1 MPQSTHLA
9 DVLWKNPIIRMQMRR
24 KLRKKSVIVWGLLTL
39 IPSLFIFLNTYN
51 ATNYTEFNASPE
63 EIETAKLL
71 ALKAC
76 FLPIFFVQAFILLFV
91 GTGTV
96 AGNFAEEK
104 ESGLIDYHRMTPMS
118 PAAKI
123 VGFVLGLPCREYLMA
138 MLTLPFTLI
147 AVLGGKLPLPK
158 VVLVYVILLCLALTY
173 HLTAMASGMLAKKP
187 RMASWF
193 SRILVI
199 LLYTF
204 LPVISH
210 IGLSVFGYVT
220 FLPTLYGLF
229 QIELKDTFMF
239 RGNEQVQ
246 FFEVVPFYFWK
257 LPPVLFT
264 FLILGL
270 MMSVFAFMLL
280 RKWQKDTYHPFTKR
294 FAIGVFAVIQIL
306 VIGSL
311 IPILLGEQRS
321 DIVNWMSPS
330 EIYGMVQFLHL
341 LISLGISILLIHLI
355 TPTRHTLQNGL
366 RRARKHKLSKIPFN
380 WDSASS
386 FPACSSFI
394 AMGILFCLVLQ
405 YIARTELNLSPKN
418 FALPRIILPLV
429 LFSSM
434 MLYLQASRTLWS
446 KAGYF
451 GFLALFWLVPL
462 LCGMTLSAFDGD
474 EDPLI
479 FLGIPNPI
487 IAFLHIY
494 TPPLEGL
501 TENKMAK
508 TLTLGCHVGVAVFL
522 HLKAIHWRKEVEN
535 SMNGEDLHPAPEPPA
550 DLKPAPESAQ

>member
-1 MPQSTHLA
+1 M
-9 DVLWKNPIIRMQMRR
+9 
-24 KLRKKSVIVWGLLTL
+24 IVWGMLTL
-39 IPSLFIFLNTYN
+39 IPTLFIFLNTYN
-51 ATNYTEFNASPE
+51 AANYTAYNASAE
-63 EIETAKLL
+63 EIEAAKLTSI
-71 ALKAC
+71 KAC
-76 FLPIFFVQAFILLFV
+76 FLPVFFVQAFILLFI

-123 VGFVLGLPCREYLMA
+123 IGFLLGLPCREYLMA
-138 MLTLPFTLI
+138 IVTLPFTLI
-147 AVLGGKLPLPK
+147 TVFGGKLPLPK
-158 VVLVYVILLCLALTY
+158 VLLVYAILLCLALTY

-229 QIELKDTFMF
+229 QVELKGSFMF
-239 RGNEQVQ
+239 QGNDQVE
-246 FFEVVPFYFWK
+246 FFEVVPFYFWQ

-306 VIGSL
+306 VLGSL

-321 DIVNWMSPS
+321 DMMNWMGPR
-330 EIYGMVQFLHL
+330 ETFGMVQFLHL

-366 RRARKHKLSKIPFN
+366 RRARKHQLSKLPFN

-386 FPACSSFI
+386 FPTCGAFI
-394 AMGILFCLVLQ
+394 GMGIVAYLVLQ
-405 YIARTELNLSPKN
+405 FIAQTKMNLDRENFSVLRT
-418 FALPRIILPLV
+418 FLPLV
-429 LFSSM
+429 LFSAM
-434 MLYLQASRTLWS
+434 VLYLQASRTIWA
-446 KAGYF
+446 KAGFF

-462 LCGMTLSAFDGD
+462 LCGMTLSAFDGN
-474 EDPLI
+474 EEPLI
-479 FLGIPNPI
+479 YLGIPNPI
-487 IAFLHIY
+487 FAFLHIY

-501 TENKMAK
+501 TEDNLAK
-508 TLTLGCHVGVAVFL
+508 ILTLVCHVGVAIL
-522 HLKAIHWRKEVEN
+522 LQSKAIRWRNGVTKSMDAEESHEVPLP
-535 SMNGEDLHPAPEPPA
+535 DV
-550 DLKPAPESAQ
+550 DLKPAAESAQ

>member
-1 MPQSTHLA
+1 MNASSHLA
-9 DVLWKNPIIRMQMRR
+9 DLLWKNPIIRMQMRR
-24 KLRKKSVIVWGLLTL
+24 KLRKKSVIIWGLLTL
-39 IPSLFIFLNTYN
+39 IPTLFIFLNTYN
-51 ATNYTEFNASPE
+51 AANYTSFNASAE
-63 EIETAKLL
+63 DVANNQLV
-71 ALKAC
+71 ALKVC

-118 PAAKI
+118 PSAKI
-123 VGFVLGLPCREYLMA
+123 IGFVLGLPCREYLMA
-138 MLTLPFTLI
+138 IMTLPFTLI
-147 AVLGGKLPLPK
+147 AVFGGKLPLPK
-158 VVLVYVILLCLALTY
+158 ILLVYVILFCLTLTY
-173 HLTAMASGMLAKKP
+173 HLTAMAAGMLAKKP

-204 LPVISH
+204 LPAISH

-229 QIELKDTFMF
+229 QVELKDSFMF
-239 RGNEQVQ
+239 QGNDQVE

-270 MMSVFAFMLL
+270 MMTVFAFMLL
-280 RKWQKDTYHPFTKR
+280 RKWQKDTYHPFTKS
-294 FAIGVFAVIQIL
+294 FAIGIFAVVQIL
-306 VIGSL
+306 VVGSL
-311 IPILLGEQRS
+311 IPMLLGEQRS
-321 DIVNWMSPS
+321 DIVNLMGPS
-330 EIYGMVQFLHL
+330 EIFGMVQFLHL

-366 RRARKHKLSKIPFN
+366 RRAQKHQLNKIPFN

-386 FPACSSFI
+386 FPACGAFLV
-394 AMGILFCLVLQ
+394 MGTLGYLVLQ
-405 YIARTELNLSPKN
+405 FIAQAKMNLGSEN
-418 FALPRIILPLV
+418 FAVQRTLFPLV
-429 LFSSM
+429 LFASM
-434 MLYLQASRTLWS
+434 ILYLQASRTLWAKS
-446 KAGYF
+446 GFF

-462 LCGMTLSAFDGD
+462 LCGMTLSAFDGN
-474 EDPLI
+474 EEPMI
-479 FLGIPNPI
+479 YLGIPNPI

-501 TENKMAK
+501 TEENLPKI
-508 TLTLGCHVGVAVFL
+508 LTMVCHVGVAIL
-522 HLKAIHWRKEVEN
+522 LQLKAITWRKGVTVSLQAEEIQ
-535 SMNGEDLHPAPEPPA
+535 EAPIPQI
-550 DLKPAPESAQ
+550 DLKPAAESAQ

>member
-1 MPQSTHLA
+1 
-9 DVLWKNPIIRMQMRR
+9 
-24 KLRKKSVIVWGLLTL
+24 
-39 IPSLFIFLNTYN
+39 
-51 ATNYTEFNASPE
+51 
-63 EIETAKLL
+63 
-71 ALKAC
+71 
-76 FLPIFFVQAFILLFV
+76 
-91 GTGTV
+91 
-96 AGNFAEEK
+96 
-104 ESGLIDYHRMTPMS
+104 
-118 PAAKI
+118 
-123 VGFVLGLPCREYLMA
+123 
-138 MLTLPFTLI
+138 
-147 AVLGGKLPLPK
+147 
-158 VVLVYVILLCLALTY
+158 
-173 HLTAMASGMLAKKP
+173 
-187 RMASWF
+187 
-193 SRILVI
+193 
-199 LLYTF
+199 
-204 LPVISH
+204 
-210 IGLSVFGYVT
+210 
-220 FLPTLYGLF
+220 
-229 QIELKDTFMF
+229 
-239 RGNEQVQ
+239 
-246 FFEVVPFYFWK
+246 
-257 LPPVLFT
+257 
-264 FLILGL
+264 
-270 MMSVFAFMLL
+270 MSVFAFMLL